1 MPITAKVVNSKP
13 AQARCTRYNIMRFSL
28 SVACDRP
35 VVFSG
40 YTPVSSN
47 KTDLHAITEILLK
60 VALIAI
66 TVTLTHIVV
75 TKRMSLV
82 EQKRMTLPEYLISPL
97 GFSGVRVDWLIV
109 WCFVDH
115 CLSFSPSSFGHY
127 NVYPSSIYGF

>member
-28 SVACDRP
+28 SVTCDRP

-40 YTPVSSN
+40 NTLVSSN

-75 TKRMSLV
+75 TRRMSLV
-82 EQKRMTLPEYLISPL
+82 E
-97 GFSGVRVDWLIV
+97 
-109 WCFVDH
+109 
-115 CLSFSPSSFGHY
+115 
-127 NVYPSSIYGF
+127 